1 MENLFEKTIAINI
14 EDEMK
19 KSYMDY
25 AMSVIIG
32 RAIPDV
38 RDGLKPVHRR
48 VLFAMSEMG
57 NRWNK
62 PYKKSA
68 RIVGDII
75 GKYHPHGDTAAYDT
89 MVRMAQDFSM
99 RYLLVDGQGNFGS
112 IDGDPPA
119 AMRYTE
125 VRMARIAEELLADLE
140 KNTVNFVPN
149 YDESLEEP
157 TVLPAKIPLLLLN
170 GTGGI
175 AVGVA
180 TNIPPHNLREVID
193 GTIAMIRDP
202 EITIDGLMH
211 YIQGPDFPT
220 AGFINGREGIL
231 SAYRTGRGIIRVRA
245 RALIEKNA
253 RNDRE
258 SIVVTELPYQVN
270 KANLIEKIADLVK
283 EKKIGGIAD
292 LRDESDREG
301 IRVVLD
307 LKRDEASAIVLNQ
320 LYKHTQMESTFGIIM
335 LAIDRG
341 QPRVFNLKEILQSFL
356 EFRKQVVVRR
366 TVFELAKARERAHIL
381 EGLIIALDRI
391 DEVIAVIKASG
402 SPAEAAAALCSRF
415 GLSDLQ
421 AKAILEMRLQ
431 RLTGLEREKIDAEYA
446 EISALIHKLQGI
458 LDDPQ
463 KVLDVIVEELTEIR
477 ARYGDERR
485 TEIVFSSEE
494 INIEDLIVEEDMV
507 VTVSHAGYIKRNA
520 VSLYKSQRR
529 GGQGKIGMGTK
540 EEDFVE
546 RIFIANTHHYVLIF
560 TSRGR
565 LYWLKVY
572 LIPQAGRA
580 AKGKAIVNL
589 INLTEGERVA
599 AVLPVREF
607 TGEKSVVMVTRQGT
621 IKKTELS
628 AFSNP
633 RAGGIIAISID
644 EGDELIDVQ
653 LTLGNQDIFL
663 GTRKGKSI
671 RFKEDDVR
679 DMGRTARGVR
689 GIRMAADDRVIG
701 MEIPTEG
708 NTILT
713 VSEKGYG
720 KRTEIAEYRLQT
732 RGGKGTI
739 NLKTVPKVGDVSG
752 ILQIS
757 GNEDIM
763 LISDAGRIIRMR
775 AEEVRVI
782 HRSTQGVRLIDLDDN
797 EKLVG
802 VARAEREEERE
813 NGAAPEDV
821 PEEGGDG
828 TGSGTGDRIRQRKRH
843 ENAPPVGPRPGVP
856 AARCLHA
863 EGDPPAPAAAEAGEG
878 RRRPRGRRLQGIRP
892 CRGPQGPRI
901 AEDSDPPDRRD
912 ERGELRRE
920 PLRLRH
926 RRLPAPDDGPGPSE
940 RRRGRSDPP
949 RQRLH
954 PRGKAR
960 EFHQQNGPPD
970 PPRTAEDP
978 LPGGRHERPDRRGDR
993 LRNGEHRQGGP
1004 GELLHPRG
1012 LPAGPDR
1019 GQGLRGRRRGEPR
1032 RGGCGAESRRRCR
1045 DRRGHLRRRRGQP
1058 SRRGSSIR
1066 FSSRSISCT
1075 RRSQRPSSETPM
1087 WSSGPR

>member
-1 MENLFEKTIAINI
+1 MENLFEKTIATNI

-68 RIVGDII
+68 RNVGDII

-89 MVRMAQDFSM
+89 MVRMAQEFSM

-140 KNTVNFVPN
+140 KNTVNFVLN

-170 GTGGI
+170 GTAGI

-270 KANLIEKIADLVK
+270 KANLIEKIAELVK

-292 LRDESDREG
+292 LRDESDRDG

-341 QPRVFNLKEILQSFL
+341 QPRVFNMKEILQSFL

-366 TVFELAKARERAHIL
+366 TLFELAKARERAHIL

-402 SPAEAAAALCSRF
+402 SPAEAATALCSRF

-446 EISALIHKLQGI
+446 EISSLIHKLQGI

-463 KVLDVIVEELTEIR
+463 KVLDVIIEELTDIR

-507 VTVSHAGYIKRNA
+507 VAVSHAGYIKRNA

-529 GGQGKIGMGTK
+529 GGRGKIGMGTK

-546 RIFIANTHHYVLIF
+546 RIFIASTHHYVLIF

-607 TGEKSVVMVTRQGT
+607 TGEKSVVMVTRKGT

-671 RFKEDDVR
+671 RFKEGDVR

-689 GIRMAADDRVIG
+689 GIRMAGDDRVIG

-720 KRTEIAEYRLQT
+720 KRTEITEYRLQT

-739 NLKTVPKVGDVSG
+739 NLRTVPKVGDVSG

-757 GNEDIM
+757 GSEDIV
-763 LISDAGRIIRMR
+763 LISDSGRIIRMR

-782 HRSTQGVRLIDLDDN
+782 HRSTQGVRLIDLDED

-802 VARAEREEERE
+802 VTRAEREEERE
-813 NGAAPEDV
+813 NGAPEEL
-821 PEEGGDG
+821 PEEGPF
-828 TGSGTGDRIRQRKRH
+828 
-843 ENAPPVGPRPGVP
+843 ELVP
-856 AARCLHA
+856 
-863 EGDPPAPAAAEAGEG
+863 E
-878 RRRPRGRRLQGIRP
+878 
-892 CRGPQGPRI
+892 
-901 AEDSDPPDRRD
+901 
-912 ERGELRRE
+912 
-920 PLRLRH
+920 
-926 RRLPAPDDGPGPSE
+926 
-940 RRRGRSDPP
+940 
-949 RQRLH
+949 
-954 PRGKAR
+954 
-960 EFHQQNGPPD
+960 
-970 PPRTAEDP
+970 
-978 LPGGRHERPDRRGDR
+978 
-993 LRNGEHRQGGP
+993 GGP
-1004 GELLHPRG
+1004 AKDGEE
-1012 LPAGPDR
+1012 
-1019 GQGLRGRRRGEPR
+1019 Q
-1032 RGGCGAESRRRCR
+1032 
-1045 DRRGHLRRRRGQP
+1045 
-1058 SRRGSSIR
+1058 
-1066 FSSRSISCT
+1066 
-1075 RRSQRPSSETPM
+1075 
-1087 WSSGPR
+1087 